1 MIFLHF
7 VVLDEK
13 IVKRKMWLGFCL
25 VFLNLAVTLSPIRI
39 IIDLYISRGLIDVI
53 ALKS

>member
-7 VVLDEK
+7 LGIGEK
-13 IVKRKMWLGFCL
+13 IKLKMWLGFCL

-53 ALKS
+53 ALKR